1 MEQREKGNTDA
12 LKIGKRMENKGR
24 KQENQKRKQ
33 QNPIKSKIGNTFFYE
48 SLGKNKNK
56 SNPNRK
62 N

>member
-24 KQENQKRKQ
+24 KQEIQKR
-33 QNPIKSKIGNTFFYE
+33 NPTKSKIGNTFFYE